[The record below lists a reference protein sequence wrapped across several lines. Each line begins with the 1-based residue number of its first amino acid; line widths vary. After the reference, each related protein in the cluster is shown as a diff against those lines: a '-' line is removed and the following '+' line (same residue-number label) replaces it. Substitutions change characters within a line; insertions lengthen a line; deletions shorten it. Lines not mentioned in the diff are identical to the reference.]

1 MPDHDHDLVIRGA
14 LVVDGSGG
22 EGREADVACRD
33 GVISAI
39 GPSRRGSGRGATEI
53 DGRGL
58 CLAPGF
64 IDPHTHLDANLFWD
78 PDLTP
83 SSGYGV
89 TTVVTGNCGYTLA
102 PVDDTTRDYVI
113 DVMST
118 VEAIPRDAL
127 VEGVPWDWSTLDE
140 YCARLER
147 VRALTNFATYA
158 GHVAIRAA
166 VMGAHDAHER
176 VATPEE
182 IASIAGTVLRA
193 LELGAVGFSTDQVT
207 DNVGPSG
214 TRLPGQVCGE
224 DELLAIAAVL
234 GQGRGPGI
242 FAMAP
247 AALLAADRE
256 AREADLEWHLRLAS
270 ATGRP
275 VVVGPMFDTWADPG
289 GGRDIIHATVTRST
303 AGARVIPQV
312 STRPFELWTRLDA
325 PGVLVRCLPTLA
337 RAVREGGAAGVR
349 ALAGDDGARAALRD
363 EGDRIRSTPVF
374 SGRWEHVA
382 IRYSPTSRE
391 SQGRSV
397 REVATDRGCHP
408 IDCLLDLAL
417 ADDFETQVATAMANA
432 DDDGVA
438 AQLREPGVM
447 IGASDAGAHVQ
458 FNTDSCYA
466 VWTLQHWVRER
477 EVLSLERAIKM
488 LTADQAD
495 LFGFADRGRIQ
506 LGRAADLVLF
516 DPDRVGTT
524 GVRYVRDQPAGGTR
538 LVTDAVGVAAS
549 VVNGIVATRDGVPT
563 GARPGHFLR

>member
-1 MPDHDHDLVIRGA
+1 MPDHDLVIRGA
-14 LVVDGSGG
+14 TVIDGTGVA
-22 EGREADVACRD
+22 GRECDVACRD

-39 GPSRRGSGRGATEI
+39 GSAGSADAEI

-102 PVDDTTRDYVI
+102 PVDEGTRDYVI
-113 DVMST
+113 DVMSV

-140 YCARLER
+140 YFERLDR
-147 VRALTNFATYA
+147 VAALTNFATYA

-166 VMGAHDAHER
+166 AMGAHAAHER
-176 VATPEE
+176 AATPEE
-182 IASIAGTVLRA
+182 VARIAALVLRA

-207 DNVGPSG
+207 DNIGPSG

-224 DELLAIAAVL
+224 DELLAIATVL
-234 GQGRGPGI
+234 GLAQGPGV

-247 AALLAADRE
+247 AALLSSDRTV
-256 AREADLEWHLRLAS
+256 REQDLEWHLRLARAS
-270 ATGRP
+270 GRP

-289 GGRDIIHATVTRST
+289 GGRDIIHMTVARS
-303 AGARVIPQV
+303 GPDARVIPQI

-337 RAVREGGAAGVR
+337 RAVREAGADGVR
-349 ALAGDDGARAALRD
+349 RLAADSEARARLRD
-363 EGDRIRSTPVF
+363 EGDRMHPTPVF

-382 IRYSPTSRE
+382 IRYSPAHAKSV
-391 SQGRSV
+391 GRSV
-397 REVATDRGCHP
+397 HDVAVERGQHP
-408 IDCLLDLAL
+408 TDCLLDLAL
-417 ADDFETQVATAMANA
+417 ADHFETQVATAMANA
-432 DDDGVA
+432 DDEGMA

-477 EVLSLERAIKM
+477 GVLTLEQAIKM
-488 LTADQAD
+488 MTADQAD
-495 LFGFADRGRIQ
+495 LFGFSDRGRVE
-506 LGRAADLVLF
+506 LGLAADLVLF

-524 GVRYVRDQPAGGTR
+524 GVRYVQDQPAGGTR

-549 VVNGIVATRDGVPT
+549 VVNGVVATRDGMPT
-563 GARPGHFLR
+563 GARPGRFLR

>member
-1 MPDHDHDLVIRGA
+1 MRDHDLVIRGA
-14 LVVDGSGG
+14 TVIDGTGAA
-22 EGREADVACRD
+22 GRPADVACRD

-39 GPSRRGSGRGATEI
+39 GDAGCAATEI
-53 DGRGL
+53 DGRGM

-102 PVDDTTRDYVI
+102 PVDDATRDYVI
-113 DVMST
+113 DVMSV

-127 VEGVPWDWSTLDE
+127 IEGVPWGWSTVDE
-140 YCARLER
+140 YFARLDR
-147 VRALTNFATYA
+147 VAALPNFATYA

-166 VMGAHDAHER
+166 AMGVEAARER

-182 IASIAGTVLRA
+182 VARIAAMVSDV

-214 TRLPGQVCGE
+214 TRLPGQVCAE
-224 DELLAIAAVL
+224 EELLAIAAAL
-234 GQGRGPGI
+234 GRSRGPGL

-247 AALLAADRE
+247 AALLAADR
-256 AREADLEWHLRLAS
+256 AVRERDLEWHLRLARAS
-270 ATGRP
+270 GRP

-289 GGRDIIHATVTRST
+289 GGRAIINATVARSSPD
-303 AGARVIPQV
+303 ARVVPQI
-312 STRPFELWTRLDA
+312 STRPFELWTRLDS
-325 PGVLVRCLPTLA
+325 PGVLVRCLPTWT
-337 RAVREGGAAGVR
+337 RAVREGGADGVR
-349 ALAGDDGARAALRD
+349 RLAADPAARARVRD
-363 EGDRIRSTPVF
+363 EGDRMRSTPVF

-382 IRYSPTSRE
+382 IRYSP
-391 SQGRSV
+391 SQPGSVGRSV
-397 REVATDRGCHP
+397 HDVALECGRHP
-408 IDCLLDLAL
+408 IECLLQLAL
-417 ADDFETQVATAMANA
+417 DDGFETQVATAMANA
-432 DDDGVA
+432 DDDGMA

-458 FNTDSCYA
+458 YNTDSCYA

-477 EVLSLERAIKM
+477 GVLTTEQAIKM

-495 LFGFADRGRIQ
+495 LFGFRDRGRVQ
-506 LGRAADLVLF
+506 LGLAADLVLF

-524 GVRYVRDQPAGGTR
+524 GVRYVRDQPADGTR
-538 LVTDAVGVAAS
+538 LVTDAVGVVAS
-549 VVNGIVATRDGVPT
+549 VVNGVVATRDGLPT
-563 GARPGHFLR
+563 GARPGRFLR

>member
-1 MPDHDHDLVIRGA
+1 MPDHDLVIRGA
-14 LVVDGSGG
+14 TVVDGTGAP
-22 EGREADVACRD
+22 GREADVACRG
-33 GVISAI
+33 GVISAV
-39 GPSRRGSGRGATEI
+39 GDAGSGTEEI
-53 DGRGL
+53 DARGL

-78 PDLTP
+78 PDVTP

-102 PVDDTTRDYVI
+102 PVDDATRDYVI

-118 VEAIPRDAL
+118 VEAIPREAL

-140 YCARLER
+140 YFARLEH
-147 VRALTNFATYA
+147 VSALTNFATYA
-158 GHVAIRAA
+158 GHVATRAA
-166 VMGAHDAHER
+166 VMGPVGARER

-182 IASIAGTVLRA
+182 VGEIAALVARA
-193 LELGAVGFSTDQVT
+193 LQLGAVGFSTDQVT
-207 DNVGPSG
+207 DNIGPGG
-214 TRLPGQVCGE
+214 TRLPGQVCGDE
-224 DELLAIAAVL
+224 ELLAISAVL
-234 GQGRGPGI
+234 GHGRGPGV

-247 AALLAADRE
+247 AALLAADR
-256 AREADLEWHLRLAS
+256 AVREQDLEWHLRLARAS
-270 ATGRP
+270 GRP

-289 GGRDIIHATVTRST
+289 GGREIIHETVARSSP
-303 AGARVIPQV
+303 GARVIPQV

-337 RAVREGGAAGVR
+337 RAVRAGGADAVR
-349 ALAGDDGARAALRD
+349 ALAADPDARARLR
-363 EGDRIRSTPVF
+363 EEADRIVSTPVF
-374 SGRWEHVA
+374 SGRFEHVA
-382 IRYSPTSRE
+382 IRYSPTDPASE
-391 SQGRSV
+391 GKSV
-397 REVATDRGCHP
+397 REVASRRDLHP
-408 IDCLLDLAL
+408 IDYLLDLAV

-432 DDDGVA
+432 DDDGMA

-477 EVLSLERAIKM
+477 EIVSLERAIQM

-506 LGRAADLVLF
+506 LGLAADLVLF
-516 DPDRVGTT
+516 DADRIGTT
-524 GVRYVRDQPAGGTR
+524 RVRYVRDQPSDGTR
-538 LVTDAVGVAAS
+538 LITDATGVSAS
-549 VVNGIVATRDGVPT
+549 VVNGVVATREGAPT
-563 GARPGHFLR
+563 GAHPGRFLR

>member
-1 MPDHDHDLVIRGA
+1 MADHDLVIRGA
-14 LVVDGSGG
+14 TVIDGSGG
-22 EGREADVACRD
+22 PGRVADVACRD
-33 GVISAI
+33 GRISAV
-39 GPSRRGSGRGATEI
+39 GTAGSGTEEI
-53 DGRGL
+53 DGRGQ

-127 VEGVPWDWSTLDE
+127 VQGVPWGWSSIEE
-140 YCARLER
+140 YFARLDR
-147 VRALTNFATYA
+147 LAPLANFATYA

-166 VMGAHDAHER
+166 VMGVEGARER
-176 VATPEE
+176 VATQAEVE
-182 IASIAGTVLRA
+182 RIAAAVGRA
-193 LELGAVGFSTDQVT
+193 VELGAVGFSTDQVS
-207 DNVGPSG
+207 DNVGPGG
-214 TRLPGQVCGE
+214 TRLPGQVCAD
-224 DELLAIAAVL
+224 DELLAVAAAL
-234 GQGRGPGI
+234 GHGRGPGI

-247 AALLAADRE
+247 RALLAADRT
-256 AREADLEWHLRLAS
+256 ARAADLEWHLRLAAAS
-270 ATGRP
+270 GRP
-275 VVVGPMFDTWADPG
+275 VVVGPVFDTWADPG
-289 GGRDIIHATVTRST
+289 GGRAIVRATVDRSGP
-303 AGARVIPQV
+303 GARVVPQI

-325 PGVLVRCLPTLA
+325 PGVLVRSLPTWA
-337 RAVREGGAAGVR
+337 RAVRAGGADAVR
-349 ALAGDDGARAALRD
+349 ALAADPDARVRLR
-363 EGDRIRSTPVF
+363 EEADRMRPNPVF

-382 IRYSPTSRE
+382 IRYSPSDPTLP
-391 SQGRSV
+391 GRTV
-397 REVATDRGCHP
+397 DDVARARAQHP
-408 IDCLLDLAL
+408 IDLLLDLAV
-417 ADDFETQVATAMANA
+417 ADGFETQVATAMANA
-432 DDDGVA
+432 DDEGVA

-477 EVLSLERAIKM
+477 EVLTIEQAIRM

-495 LFGFADRGRIQ
+495 LFGFADRGRVQ
-506 LGRAADLVLF
+506 PGLAADLVLF

-524 GVRYVRDQPAGGTR
+524 GVRYVQDQPAGGTR
-538 LVTDAVGVAAS
+538 LVTDATGVAVG
-549 VVNGIVATRDGVPT
+549 VVNGVVATRDGVPT
-563 GARPGHFLR
+563 GARPGRFLR

>member
-1 MPDHDHDLVIRGA
+1 MPDHDLVIRGA
-14 LVVDGSGG
+14 TVIDGTGAA
-22 EGREADVACRD
+22 GREADVACRD
-33 GVISAI
+33 GLISAI
-39 GPSRRGSGRGATEI
+39 GNAGPGSTEI
-53 DGRGL
+53 DGRGM

-102 PVDDTTRDYVI
+102 PVDDATRDYVI
-113 DVMST
+113 DVMSV
-118 VEAIPRDAL
+118 VEAIPRGAL
-127 VEGVPWDWSTLDE
+127 VEGVPWSWSTLDE
-140 YCARLER
+140 YFARLDR
-147 VRALTNFATYA
+147 VAALPNFATYA

-166 VMGAHDAHER
+166 AMGVEAARER

-182 IASIAGTVLRA
+182 VARIAAMVSSA

-224 DELLAIAAVL
+224 KELLAIAAAL
-234 GQGRGPGI
+234 GGARGPGL

-256 AREADLEWHLRLAS
+256 VRERDLEWHLRLARAS
-270 ATGRP
+270 GRP
-275 VVVGPMFDTWADPG
+275 VVVGPIFDTWADPG
-289 GGRDIIHATVTRST
+289 GGRAIINATVARSSPD
-303 AGARVIPQV
+303 ACVVPQI

-325 PGVLVRCLPTLA
+325 PGVLVRCLPTWS
-337 RAVREGGAAGVR
+337 RAVREGGAEGVR
-349 ALAGDDGARAALRD
+349 RLAADPAARARVHD
-363 EGDRIRSTPVF
+363 EGDRMRSTPVF

-382 IRYSPTSRE
+382 IRYSP
-391 SQGRSV
+391 SQPASVGRSV
-397 REVATDRGCHP
+397 HVAAREHGRHP
-408 IDCLLDLAL
+408 IDFLLQLAL
-417 ADDFETQVATAMANA
+417 DDGFETQVATAMANA
-432 DDDGVA
+432 DDDGMA

-458 FNTDSCYA
+458 YNTDSCYA

-477 EVLSLERAIKM
+477 GVLTIEQAIKM

-495 LFGFADRGRIQ
+495 LFGFRDRGRVQ
-506 LGRAADLVLF
+506 RGLAADLVVF

-538 LVTDAVGVAAS
+538 LVTDAAGVVAS
-549 VVNGIVATRDGVPT
+549 VVNGVVATRDGSPT
-563 GARPGHFLR
+563 GARPGRFLR